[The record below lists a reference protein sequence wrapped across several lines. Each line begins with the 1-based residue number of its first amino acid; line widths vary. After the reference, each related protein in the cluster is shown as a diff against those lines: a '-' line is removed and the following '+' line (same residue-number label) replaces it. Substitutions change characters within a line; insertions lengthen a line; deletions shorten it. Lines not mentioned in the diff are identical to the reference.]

1 MRTWLY
7 HRDFPLGKIFD
18 TTGETAPRPPQGGGW
33 TDDRSQFQNLTNDE
47 IVEAAVR
54 AELARQGPDRERLDD
69 EHRKKFGD
77 DPHGLATN
85 AEVENVMSN
94 RTPDG
99 RGKITPPK
107 KAHFQRHFRTE

>member
-7 HRDFPLGKIFD
+7 SKEFPLGKIFD
-18 TTGETAPRPPQGGGW
+18 TTGETAPKPPERGW
-33 TDDRSQFQNLTNDE
+33 VEDRGLLNLTTDQ

-54 AELARQGPDRERLDD
+54 AELALQGPDRDKLDD
-69 EHRKKFGD
+69 EHRKKFGE

-99 RGKITPPK
+99 RGRIMPPK
-107 KAHFQRHFRTE
+107 RAEFKRNF

>member
-1 MRTWLY
+1 MY

-18 TTGETAPRPPQGGGW
+18 TTGETAPRPPVGHGW
-33 TDDRSQFQNLTNDE
+33 VEHRGELEQMTTDQ

-54 AELARQGPDRERLDD
+54 AQLAAQGPDRDKLDD
-69 EHRKKFGD
+69 EHRKKFGT
-77 DPHGLATN
+77 DPHNLATN

-99 RGKITPPK
+99 KGKITPPK
-107 KAHFQRHFRTE
+107 SAHFQRHFRTR

>member
-1 MRTWLY
+1 MRTFRY

-18 TTGETAPRPPQGGGW
+18 TTGETAPVPPVGNGW
-33 TDDRSQFQNLTNDE
+33 VEHRGELQHMTDDQ

-54 AELARQGPDRERLDD
+54 EELRRQGPDRDKLDD
-69 EHRKKFGD
+69 EHRKKFGQ

-99 RGKITPPK
+99 RGTIKPPK
-107 KAHFQRHFRTE
+107 TATFQRRFRTE

>member
-7 HRDFPLGKIFD
+7 CKEFPLGKIFD
-18 TTGETAPRPPQGGGW
+18 TTGETAPKPPDRGW
-33 TDDRSQFQNLTNDE
+33 TENRGELNMTTDQ

-54 AELARQGPDRERLDD
+54 AELARQGPDRDKLDD
-69 EHRKKFGD
+69 EHRKKFGE

-99 RGKITPPK
+99 RGTIKPPK
-107 KAHFQRHFRTE
+107 RAEFKRNF

>member
-1 MRTWLY
+1 MRTWRY
-7 HRDFPLGKIFD
+7 SKEFPLGKIFD
-18 TTGETAPRPPQGGGW
+18 TTGETAPKPPERGW
-33 TDDRSQFQNLTNDE
+33 VEDRAMLDLSTDQ

-54 AELARQGPDRERLDD
+54 AELARQGPDRDKLDD
-69 EHRKKFGD
+69 EHRKKFGQ

-99 RGKITPPK
+99 KGRITPPK
-107 KAHFQRHFRTE
+107 RAEFKRNF